1 MVGLPDIGAM
11 NTNIHSDRM
20 LAETLKALTIEPQGF
35 KVAARPNWLV
45 RAGIPVAVLAACGA
59 GYALIW
65 HGPDLDAGLLRNP
78 VQETTQPA
86 AAPALAEPVMVAST
100 HVGPANTG
108 PAAAALP
115 AGQEITGSG
124 YVVASQQTTVFARYG
139 GDVIAVEVNLG
150 DRVEKGQVLLRLD
163 DPDARFALQKAGI
176 ALRSAELAL
185 AARQIDQTVAE
196 AALQRDTRLGDSGA
210 LSRQRVIDSQNARDV
225 AANAV
230 EQATATLASTKVG
243 LGQAQSVV
251 DNLVIHAPI
260 GGVVTEL
267 PVRVGNSILSRSDST
282 RGDGDLMTITDTD
295 SMVIEA
301 DVAET
306 NIGRLRPGLKGQAVL
321 DGFPNTPFAIRIE
334 RIAPTISVEKGT
346 VALRFALIDPPAGI
360 RPNMA
365 ASINFS
371 DLPEPAQDTQQGT
384 QP

>member
-1 MVGLPDIGAM
+1 M
-11 NTNIHSDRM
+11 NTNIHSDRK
-20 LAETLKALTIEPQGF
+20 LAETLKALTIEPLEF
-35 KVAARPNWLV
+35 KVAARPNWLM
-45 RAGIPVAVLAACGA
+45 RAGIPVAVLVACGA

-65 HGPDLDAGLLRNP
+65 HGPDIDAGLLRDT
-78 VQETTQPA
+78 VQQTTQLA
-86 AAPALAEPVMVAST
+86 ASAPAVAQ
-100 HVGPANTG
+100 PATAAT
-108 PAAAALP
+108 AAAAGSPVVVALP
-115 AGQEITGSG
+115 VAQEVTGSG
-124 YVVASQQTTVFARYG
+124 YVVAPQQTAVFARYG
-139 GDVIAVEVNLG
+139 GDVISVEVALG

-176 ALRSAELAL
+176 ARRSAELSLVARKIDL
-185 AARQIDQTVAE
+185 AVAE

-210 LSRQRVIDSQNARDV
+210 LSRQHVIDSKNARDV

-230 EQATATLASTKVG
+230 EQATAALGSAEVG

-251 DNLVIHAPI
+251 DNLVIRAPI
-260 GGVVTEL
+260 SGVVSEL

-306 NIGRLRPGLKGQAVL
+306 NIGHLRPGLRGQAVL
-321 DGFPNTPFAIRIE
+321 DGFPDTPFAIRIE

-371 DLPEPAQDTQQGT
+371 DLPEPVQDTQQGT